1 MSMSTSEPAAEA
13 AVGAASELSDYERKV
28 LAAWT
33 DTHKKSTL
41 MLFIL
46 LALSGQPRWSG
57 QIRDFITDV
66 SDTYLA
72 VDEQSMHRA
81 LRRVEGLN
89 LITHNLESVAGTGA
103 KRKIYELT
111 ASGERVLVGYLQG
124 PMAYA
129 STKLFQD
136 ATAAARGVQPIEPR
150 RSQPR

>member
-1 MSMSTSEPAAEA
+1 MSRSEPAAA
-13 AVGAASELSDYERKV
+13 GPDVELSDYERKV

-33 DTHKKSTL
+33 DTHKKSAL

-46 LALSGQPRWSG
+46 LALSEAPRWSG
-57 QIRDFITDV
+57 RIRDFITDL
-66 SDTYLA
+66 SGGYLA

-89 LITHNLESVAGTGA
+89 LITHSQESVAGTGA

-111 ASGERVLVGYLQG
+111 DSGERVLAGYLQG

-129 STKLFQD
+129 TTKRFQE
-136 ATAAARGVQPIEPR
+136 AVAAARGVQPG
-150 RSQPR
+150 

>member
-1 MSMSTSEPAAEA
+1 MSMSKSEATGP
-13 AVGAASELSDYERKV
+13 GPDTELTDYERKV

-46 LALSGQPRWSG
+46 LAVSEQPRWSG
-57 QIRDFITDV
+57 QIRDFINNL
-66 SDTYLA
+66 SDGYLA
-72 VDEQSMHRA
+72 VDEQSLHRA

-89 LITHNLESVAGTGA
+89 LITHSQEAVAGTGA

-111 ASGERVLVGYLQG
+111 SSGERVLVGSLQG

-129 STKLFQD
+129 TTKLFQD
-136 ATAAARGVQPIEPR
+136 ATHAARRAQPD
-150 RSQPR
+150 

>member
-1 MSMSTSEPAAEA
+1 MSMSRSEPT
-13 AVGAASELSDYERKV
+13 AVGPDIELSDYERRV

-57 QIRDFITDV
+57 QIREFVTDL
-66 SDTYLA
+66 SDAYLA

-89 LITHNLESVAGTGA
+89 LITHSPESVAGTGA

-111 ASGERVLVGYLQG
+111 ASGERVLAGFLQG

-129 STKLFQD
+129 TTKLFRD
-136 ATAAARGVQPIEPR
+136 TAAAARRVQPG
-150 RSQPR
+150 

>member
-1 MSMSTSEPAAEA
+1 MSMSKPERVAEA
-13 AVGAASELSDYERKV
+13 VGPDVALSDYERKV

-46 LALSGQPRWSG
+46 LAVSGQPRWSG
-57 QIRDFITDV
+57 EIRQFITDV
-66 SDTYLA
+66 SDAHLA

-89 LITHNLESVAGTGA
+89 LIIHTLQPVAGTGA

-111 ASGERVLVGYLQG
+111 ASGERVLANYLRG
-124 PMAYA
+124 PLAYM
-129 STKLFQD
+129 STTLFHE
-136 ATAAARGVQPIEPR
+136 ATAAARRAQ
-150 RSQPR
+150 QH

>member
-1 MSMSTSEPAAEA
+1 MSMSRSEPTAD
-13 AVGAASELSDYERKV
+13 ELSDYERKV

-46 LALSGQPRWSG
+46 LALSEEPRWSG
-57 QIRDFITDV
+57 HIRSFIIDI
-66 SDTYLA
+66 SEGHLA

-89 LITHNLESVAGTGA
+89 LITHSPESVVGTGA

-111 ASGERVLVGYLQG
+111 ASGERVLASYLQG
-124 PMAYA
+124 PMAYVN
-129 STKLFQD
+129 TELFRD
-136 ATAAARGVQPIEPR
+136 STAAARR
-150 RSQPR
+150 AQPR

>member
-1 MSMSTSEPAAEA
+1 MSMSRSEPAAA
-13 AVGAASELSDYERKV
+13 GPSSELSEYESKV

-57 QIRDFITDV
+57 QIRDFITDL
-66 SDTYLA
+66 SDAYLA
-72 VDEQSMHRA
+72 VDEQSLHRA

-89 LITHNLESVAGTGA
+89 LITHSQESVAGTGA

-111 ASGERVLVGYLQG
+111 ASGERVLAGFLEG

-129 STKLFQD
+129 TTRLFRE
-136 ATAAARGVQPIEPR
+136 AAAAACRVQPG
-150 RSQPR
+150 

>member
-1 MSMSTSEPAAEA
+1 MSMLRSEPA
-13 AVGAASELSDYERKV
+13 GPGPDLELTDYERKV

-46 LALSGQPRWSG
+46 LAVSEQPRWSG
-57 QIRDFITDV
+57 QIRDFITNL
-66 SDTYLA
+66 SDGYLA
-72 VDEQSMHRA
+72 VDEQSLHRA

-89 LITHNLESVAGTGA
+89 LIIHSQESVAGTGA

-111 ASGERVLVGYLQG
+111 ASGERVLAGSLQG

-129 STKLFQD
+129 TTELFQN
-136 ATAAARGVQPIEPR
+136 AAAAARCTQSG
-150 RSQPR
+150 

>member
-1 MSMSTSEPAAEA
+1 MSKSDPAG
-13 AVGAASELSDYERKV
+13 VGPDLELSDYERNV

-46 LALSGQPRWSG
+46 LALSQEPRWSG
-57 QIRDFITDV
+57 QIRDFV
-66 SDTYLA
+66 AELSGAYLA

-89 LITHNLESVAGTGA
+89 LITHSQESVAGTGA

-111 ASGERVLVGYLQG
+111 ASGERVLASYLQG
-124 PMAYA
+124 PMAYVN
-129 STKLFQD
+129 TELFQNSI
-136 ATAAARGVQPIEPR
+136 AAARHIPA
-150 RSQPR
+150 S